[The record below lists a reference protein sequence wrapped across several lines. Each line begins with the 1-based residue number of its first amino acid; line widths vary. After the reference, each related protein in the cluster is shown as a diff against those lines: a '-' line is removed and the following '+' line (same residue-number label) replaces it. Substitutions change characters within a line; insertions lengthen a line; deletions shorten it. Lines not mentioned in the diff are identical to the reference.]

1 MLRLVLDEDKKI
13 TRTRM
18 IERKELQQRRFNGFS
33 KRLLFDDTAKTFDPI
48 TPGRISHASDLM
60 LGEEVTPEERVI
72 MDELEA
78 DFFSIQGKIKPRYK
92 EETKSRIR
100 RRALA
105 KERVTSKSLFFKK
118 RKTLNK
124 IRDKVVNAYV
134 RVSREKNRK
143 THFLSGRTFSFERKR
158 TNIIVIS
165 GCLRTYSGISDPL
178 ELSQADL
185 TYGDT
190 NNGRELIDF
199 NPQLLTPPVFLKLS
213 EEGAKLFFL
222 KKNKAILKPV
232 IQEMKKEIKKYVNKW
247 RVEEIFLE

>member
-92 EETKSRIR
+92 EETKSKIR
-100 RRALA
+100 RRILA
-105 KERVTSKSLFFKK
+105 KKGVTSGNLFFKK
-118 RKTLNK
+118 EKTLNK
-124 IRDKVVNAYV
+124 IRQRLVNVYV
-134 RVSREKNRK
+134 EIFREKNRK
-143 THFLSGRTFSFERKR
+143 THFLSGKVFPFKRKKSEHHCCFWLSWD
-158 TNIIVIS
+158 V
-165 GCLRTYSGISDPL
+165 LR
-178 ELSQADL
+178 
-185 TYGDT
+185 
-190 NNGRELIDF
+190 NF
-199 NPQLLTPPVFLKLS
+199 
-213 EEGAKLFFL
+213 
-222 KKNKAILKPV
+222 
-232 IQEMKKEIKKYVNKW
+232 
-247 RVEEIFLE
+247 